1 MTAEDLLEMLKVKI
15 SQSSDKSLKEVFEMF
30 DVNHDGHIVFEE
42 FVQAFRDSSIMVP
55 IEVLRAVFN

>member
-1 MTAEDLLEMLKVKI
+1 
-15 SQSSDKSLKEVFEMF
+15 MF

-55 IEVLRAVFN
+55 LEVLRAVFN